1 MLQITKMDN
10 DKKLGKLNLYLSGR
24 LDDLTI
30 SYFQETIERVS
41 KNKLLEEIVINLSDV
56 VSIDSVGINK
66 IKNIIIL
73 LDKKNIYLKL
83 EGCTEVLFDALLNHY
98 KINDL
103 SDY

>member
-1 MLQITKMDN
+1 MLQIAKMDN
-10 DKKLGKLNLYLSGR
+10 DKLGKLNSYLSGR

-56 VSIDSVGINK
+56 VSIDPVGINK

-83 EGCTEVLFDALLNHY
+83 EGCTEVFDALLNHY